1 MTKKATWTNE
11 GTHEG
16 VTEWSLYIDGEYVG
30 SLERQRPTRYCVGAR
45 LGLAR
50 DTSKPWQ
57 YDGDAFDLSKPRQDG
72 VSKVVSVKIPEGST
86 LREAKA
92 LVEAAARA
100 EIAR

>member
-1 MTKKATWTNE
+1 MTSRATWKNE
-11 GTHEG
+11 GAHEG
-16 VTEWSLYIDGEYVG
+16 VTEWSLYIGGEYVG
-30 SLERQRPTRYCVGAR
+30 ALERHRPVRYAVGAR

-50 DTSKPWQ
+50 DTLKAWE
-57 YDGDAFDLSKPRQDG
+57 YAGEAFG
-72 VSKVVSVKIPEGST
+72 AAVSRVVSVTIPDGST

>member
-1 MTKKATWTNE
+1 MTSLATWTHE
-11 GTHEG
+11 GTHQG
-16 VTEWSLYIDGEYVG
+16 VTEWSLHIGDAYVG
-30 SLERQRPTRYCVGAR
+30 SLERQRPTRYAAGAR

-50 DTSKPWQ
+50 DTSKAWE
-57 YDGDAFDLSKPRQDG
+57 YNGEAFG
-72 VSKVVSVKIPEGST
+72 AAVSRVVSVTIPDGST

>member
-1 MTKKATWTNE
+1 MTSRATWTNE

-30 SLERQRPTRYCVGAR
+30 SLERQRPTRYCIGAR

-50 DTSKPWQ
+50 DTSKPWD
-57 YDGDAFDLSKPRQDG
+57 YEGDAFDFD
-72 VSKVVSVKIPEGST
+72 VSRVVSVKIPEGST